1 MKLLFSCSMEY
12 CISTYQKR
20 GGDRLS
26 LRNSALDPLLVS
38 KRDAAA
44 LLGVCLRSVDNYIA
58 TKELPARRLGKRVLI
73 PYSALLAFARRDHV
87 NPARSKA
94 SEISPERDSPET
106 NR

>member
-1 MKLLFSCSMEY
+1 M
-12 CISTYQKR
+12 
-20 GGDRLS
+20 S

-58 TKELPARRLGKRVLI
+58 TKELLARRLGKRVLI

-94 SEISPERDSPET
+94 SEISPNEIPQKPTVSADGKQKTREQQEI
-106 NR
+106 